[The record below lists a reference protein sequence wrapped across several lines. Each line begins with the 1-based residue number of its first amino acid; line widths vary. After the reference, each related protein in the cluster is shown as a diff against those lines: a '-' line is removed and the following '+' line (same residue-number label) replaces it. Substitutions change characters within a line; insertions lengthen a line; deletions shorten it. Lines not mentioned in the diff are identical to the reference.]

1 MGKGLQI
8 EERGVHVAFCAGT
21 GVLVFLDIVAHLMV
35 RNTMHLFK
43 RDQFNSDT
51 SSLKNPPS
59 NHGFKLAKLESG
71 SSSSEMMYNPY
82 KSTGSGFTF
91 NE

>member
-21 GVLVFLDIVAHLMV
+21 GVLVFLDIVAHLMI

-43 RDQFNSDT
+43 KDMPSDS
-51 SSLKNPPS
+51 SSLKNP
-59 NHGFKLAKLESG
+59 
-71 SSSSEMMYNPY
+71 SSDL
-82 KSTGSGFTF
+82 K
-91 NE
+91 